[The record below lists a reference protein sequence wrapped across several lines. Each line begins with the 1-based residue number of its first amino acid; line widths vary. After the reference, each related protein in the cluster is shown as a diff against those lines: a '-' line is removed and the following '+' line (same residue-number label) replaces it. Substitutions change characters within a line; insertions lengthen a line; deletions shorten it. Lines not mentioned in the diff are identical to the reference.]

1 MPTQTF
7 NNVNKGIVMRKWE
20 EHYQIKFVTMEKGG
34 GGLIGTWYYKRI
46 KTGSTMHLN
55 AEM

>member
-34 GGLIGTWYYKRI
+34 GLIGTWYYKRI